1 MPIDDEQLAA
11 MGATQQ
17 PGVVPGT
24 TEVTLPSGEVIKV
37 ADQAFGPSA
46 LTAEDVGGQPAEEA
60 AAALGY
66 TPGSLGGLG
75 DAMMASDE
83 EMAQQLEA
91 VQQAGM
97 SAPIAQVIGGAMPD
111 VELPPHLRRQP
122 TPTPSQVRPPFHI
135 SDFMPGARVGAAERM
150 GGEREGRAVL
160 PEGQSDVREAPPP
173 TGLSAL
179 REELENDPALAEY
192 APSSESP
199 VIISPGGQSY
209 LAGERVT
216 PATPRRGGPSV
227 VTQIARDFIIPGGDP
242 ELERIRREEEDK
254 DVRLM
259 QEIANNNARFSAD
272 SAEIM
277 RDAADQ
283 LVNNRQE
290 MEQITAERMETQ
302 REGLAALEQLNQQVM
317 NQRINP
323 ERFFT
328 SRGSSARFSAA
339 ASVALGTLSQA
350 LTPGLQNAALSIID
364 NAIERD
370 IGAQVENL
378 RNAQQGV
385 TRQRGIL
392 QDLRLMYNDEL
403 AARTALRAMYLT
415 AAERRIEALRAS
427 TTSEN
432 QRVGAQRL
440 AQALL
445 VQRAQAAA
453 DLAERIGSVRVI
465 ERVTMR
471 GHANSA
477 AASRRIGR
485 MMGQASVPGINA
497 VRAREGLAPI
507 EVTPAPA
514 RGRGRGGRRR
524 GSRRRTDS
532 RVGTSTVM
540 TTSQLRDSAERQEPT
555 TIRTR
560 DGNVLA
566 IPSVEPVMQNG
577 RYVFRNPQTGETRTV
592 TSAVSDGPA
601 LLSQGFRQV
610 VERGLRRAEEA
621 DSEAIAAAQFNRG
634 GFRLPNG
641 RTIPPER
648 RGQYEQLTSDQ
659 RTKALTRLTR
669 ITEARL
675 MLRRIVQQVSRPGS
689 SIDRS
694 VINQLESMFDLVT
707 GGLFEDQMG
716 AIGDNERELLATLR
730 IGENWTGASSQLARN
745 FRFLLDNMERTN
757 LLHRI
762 SVPTAQVRSRGA
774 PVPGSLRGDR

>member
-17 PGVVPGT
+17 PGAVPGT
-24 TEVTLPSGEVIKV
+24 TQVTLPSGEVIQV
-37 ADQAFGPSA
+37 ADQAFGPSG
-46 LTAEDVGGQPAEEA
+46 LTAEDVGGQLSPAEEA

-66 TPGSLGGLG
+66 TPGSLEGMG
-75 DAMMASDE
+75 DALMASDE

-91 VQQAGM
+91 AQQAGM
-97 SAPIAQVIGGAMPD
+97 SAPIAQATI
-111 VELPPHLRRQP
+111 
-122 TPTPSQVRPPFHI
+122 
-135 SDFMPGARVGAAERM
+135 PGARPAQSTILGGLDRVRTELFGGPSIAAPVGAIAEM
-150 GGEREGRAVL
+150 GGRRAGRALL
-160 PEGQSDVREAPPP
+160 PEGQSDVREGGPP
-173 TGLSAL
+173 TGLRAL
-179 REELENDPALAEY
+179 QEQLENDPSLAEY

-199 VIISPGGQSY
+199 VITSPGGMSY

-259 QEIANNNARFSAD
+259 QEIANNNARLSAD

-277 RDAADQ
+277 RGAAQQ
-283 LVNNRQE
+283 LLNNRQE
-290 MEQITAERMETQ
+290 LEQITAERMETQ

-415 AAERRIEALRAS
+415 EAERRIEALRAS

-440 AQALL
+440 AQDLRMR
-445 VQRAQAAA
+445 RAQAAA

-485 MMGQASVPGINA
+485 MMGQASAPGINA

-507 EVTPAPA
+507 EATPAPA
-514 RGRGRGGRRR
+514 RGRGRGGR
-524 GSRRRTDS
+524 RRRTDS

-540 TTSQLRDSAERQEPT
+540 TTSRLRDSAESQEPT

-560 DGNVLA
+560 GGNVLA
-566 IPSVEPVMQNG
+566 IPSEEPVMQNG
-577 RYVFRNPQTGETRTV
+577 RYVFRNPQTGQTRTV
-592 TSAVSDGPA
+592 ASAVSDGPA

-610 VERGLRRAEEA
+610 IETGFRRAEEA

-641 RTIPPER
+641 RTVPPER

-659 RTKALTRLTR
+659 RTKALQQLGAITR
-669 ITEARL
+669 ARG
-675 MLRRIVQQVSRPGS
+675 MLLRVLNQVADGNV
-689 SIDRS
+689 IDRS
-694 VINQLESMFDLVT
+694 AINQLESMFSLFSADLF
-707 GGLFEDQMG
+707 GDQMG
-716 AIGDNERELLATLR
+716 AVGDNERALLDSLQ
-730 IGENWTGASSQLARN
+730 IGENWTGASSQLAQN
-745 FRFLLDNMERTN
+745 FLYMLGSMESTN
-757 LLHRI
+757 DLHRI